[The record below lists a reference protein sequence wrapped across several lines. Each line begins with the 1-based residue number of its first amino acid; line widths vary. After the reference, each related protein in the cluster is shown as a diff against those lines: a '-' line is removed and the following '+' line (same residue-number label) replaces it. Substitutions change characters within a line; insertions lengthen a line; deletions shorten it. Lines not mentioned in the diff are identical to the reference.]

1 MLLLAIP
8 KQTSNI
14 SLYYW
19 LFPNKQ
25 VISHAIIGYSQT
37 NKYHLMLL
45 LAIPKQ
51 TSNISC
57 YYWLFPNKQVISHAI
72 IGYS

>member
-14 SLYYW
+14 SCSYWLFPNKQVTSHAISAIPKQTSNISCYYW
-19 LFPNKQ
+19 LFLNKQ

-37 NKYHLMLL
+37 NK
-45 LAIPKQ
+45 
-51 TSNISC
+51 
-57 YYWLFPNKQVISHAI
+57 
-72 IGYS
+72 